1 MSAAPLESAAAPE
14 HLPPRPTADRD
25 AGPAPASVHAAIG
38 PGIESN
44 LVFDIGLHTGRDTE
58 FYLQKGFR
66 VVAVEANAALADRAR
81 VQFSDQVATGALIIV
96 EKAVS
101 EEDGRLVSFYVN
113 DEKDDWSSLE
123 RGVAEKGVT
132 SAREVFVETITLSSL
147 LSAYGVPYYLKCDIE
162 GGDLSV
168 ATQLAREPVLPTF
181 ASCEI
186 TSLGIL
192 AALWAAGYRRFQ
204 LVNQAFNHLTRPP
217 RPAAEGT
224 FVDRLFDGHCS
235 GLFGRELAADRW
247 VDADTVAGLYL
258 DFVRLRDRYPQLC
271 MGWLDLHA
279 AR

>member
-1 MSAAPLESAAAPE
+1 MSAAPLEPEAALE
-14 HLPPRPTADRD
+14 HAAPRPTTDRD
-25 AGPAPASVHAAIG
+25 AGPAPSSVPAAIG
-38 PGIESN
+38 RGIESN

-66 VVAVEANAALADRAR
+66 VVAVEANAVMADRAR
-81 VQFSDQVATGALIIV
+81 AQFSDQVAQGSLIIV
-96 EKAVS
+96 EKAVYD
-101 EEDGRLVSFYVN
+101 EDGRLVSFYVN
-113 DEKDDWSSLE
+113 DQKDDWSSLE

-132 SAREVFVETITLSSL
+132 SSREVFVETITLSSL

-168 ATQLAREPVLPTF
+168 ATQLAREPVVPTF

-192 AALWAAGYRRFQ
+192 AALWSAGYRRFQ

-224 FVDRLFDGHCS
+224 FVDRLFDGHSS
-235 GLFGRELAADRW
+235 GLFGQELAADRW

-258 DFVRLRDRYPQLC
+258 DFIRLRDRYPQLC
-271 MGWLDLHA
+271 MGWLDIHA